1 MTNVVMPQMGES
13 IAEGTIV
20 RWIKKVGDSID
31 RDEPL
36 FEISTDK
43 VDAEIPSP
51 AAGVLTEIKVKEG
64 ETVPVNS
71 VVATIGGVGEV
82 VARDAGAPP
91 SDTLPEAA
99 VGQVEEARTNGLP
112 PSREASTASDEG
124 DLKAS
129 FEAGL
134 KDMDQEAT
142 ASAQAA
148 AASAKAAT
156 VSVKEAPTSTKEATL
171 ATKEAAPATK
181 EAAPATKEATPATKE
196 DLRRQKSSPLVR
208 RIAHD
213 HNVDLAKIQGTGLS
227 GRVTKQD
234 ILGHIESG
242 AAAAPAPARELPLAE
257 TPLTQTSLMEPPL
270 AEPPLMEPSLAEPP
284 LAEPALVEPLRAEPP
299 LAEPPLAEPPRTEPP
314 RTEPTPRGPAFKA
327 GETVQIVPMSVM
339 RRKIAEHM
347 VLSAHTS
354 PHVYSVYEVNFGRV
368 SALREKKKA
377 AYEAGGVKLTFTAI
391 IAKVTVDALRQ
402 FPIVNASV
410 DGNNIVY
417 KKDINLGIAVAL
429 ENGLIVPV
437 IRNADEKN
445 LLGLSRAIND
455 IADRARSKKL
465 NPDEVQGG
473 TFTITNPGI
482 FGALYGLPL
491 INQPQVA
498 ILGVGSIERRAVV
511 VEDAIA
517 IRPVCHLTLGYDHRL
532 VDGADAGRFLSFIKE
547 RLENFD
553 EKWL

>member
-1 MTNVVMPQMGES
+1 MTNVMMPQMGES

-51 AAGVLTEIKVKEG
+51 AAGVLIEIRVKEG

-71 VVATIGGVGEV
+71 VVATSGAAGET
-82 VARDAGAPP
+82 AAAPP
-91 SDTLPEAA
+91 APAETPLPEAA
-99 VGQVEEARTNGLP
+99 VGQPEVGSA
-112 PSREASTASDEG
+112 PSLGASG
-124 DLKAS
+124 P
-129 FEAGL
+129 
-134 KDMDQEAT
+134 AT
-142 ASAQAA
+142 RSAA
-148 AASAKAAT
+148 A
-156 VSVKEAPTSTKEATL
+156 TK
-171 ATKEAAPATK
+171 
-181 EAAPATKEATPATKE
+181 
-196 DLRRQKSSPLVR
+196 DVLRRQKSSPLVR
-208 RIAHD
+208 RIARD
-213 HNVDLAKIQGTGLS
+213 NNVDIARIPGTGLS

-234 ILGHIESG
+234 ILGYLESG
-242 AAAAPAPARELPLAE
+242 RPAAAAVARAGAITPAPAA
-257 TPLTQTSLMEPPL
+257 
-270 AEPPLMEPSLAEPP
+270 
-284 LAEPALVEPLRAEPP
+284 
-299 LAEPPLAEPPRTEPP
+299 
-314 RTEPTPRGPAFKA
+314 GPVYKQ
-327 GETVQIVPMSVM
+327 GENVQIVPMSVM

-377 AYEAGGVKLTFTAI
+377 AYEQAGAKLTYTSF
-391 IAKVTVDALRQ
+391 IAKVTVDALVQ

-410 DGNNIVY
+410 DGDNIVY

-437 IRNADEKN
+437 VRNADEKN

-455 IADRARSKKL
+455 VASRARSKKL

-498 ILGVGSIERRAVV
+498 ILGVGGIEKRAVV
-511 VEDAIA
+511 IDDAIA
-517 IRPVCHLTLGYDHRL
+517 IKPVCHITLGYDHRL
-532 VDGADAGRFLSFIKE
+532 VDGADAGRFLSFIKD
-547 RLENFD
+547 RLEHFD
-553 EKWL
+553 EAWT